1 MTKNSSC
8 QAILS
13 RDEGKIGSFQN
24 RMNSTASRV
33 KETHTRKYHV
43 RTPIRDGEGLTEL

>member
-8 QAILS
+8 QAMLS
-13 RDEGKIGSFQN
+13 REGGKIGSFQN

-33 KETHTRKYHV
+33 KETHTRKYQV
-43 RTPIRDGEGLTEL
+43 RTPIRDAEGFTEL